1 MAIGSK
7 SRWLGA
13 SAKLPAS
20 RVFQLPTD
28 LGKLFDGLEDVGLGP
43 RYFAHVPRGEMHLEL
58 GGAKNEYISYL
69 LLEVVENPNEIFDGR
84 LELIG
89 PDINEV
95 PEGTTLPIGFQFKIY
110 GPGLTD
116 AHYEYLERAMQTGIS
131 FQEGVML
138 INARATI
145 WIRVNKR
152 LVAQGF
158 TFLRLFQAT
167 RANILTQFPLAEA
180 VEGRFIVATP
190 EIGGTEVIKPLQ
202 EEAKALWKAID
213 AKYAELADED
223 VDMFY
228 GCTICQTFAPNHI
241 CVVTPGRIPYCGIMS
256 YNGARV
262 TYEVDPQGYTMEI
275 PKGEV
280 LNATMGEYRGVNQ
293 KVFEKSNGTVK
304 RVYLKSCIKY
314 VTTNCGC
321 FEAITFYIPEVDG
334 LGIVHRRY
342 FGETPIGLR
351 FSTLAG
357 MISGGAQNHG
367 FRGISI
373 RGILQNDTWVAGDGS
388 WNRIVWLP
396 KDLKLEVAQ
405 AIPEEIYD
413 KLATEED
420 AADVVKLKEF
430 LIQKKHPI
438 VEKFWKN
445 SEPQPLKIPAPNDDW
460 PD

>member
-1 MAIGSK
+1 MAKVK
-7 SRWLGA
+7 SRWLGEN
-13 SAKLPAS
+13 AKLPEP

-28 LGKLFDGLEDVGLGP
+28 LDKLFDGLEDIGLGA

-58 GGAKNEYISYL
+58 GGTKSEYISYL
-69 LLEVVENPNEIFDGR
+69 YLEVVEDPNEIVDGR

-89 PDINEV
+89 PDINEF
-95 PEGTTLPIGFQFKIY
+95 PEGTSVPAGLQFKVY

-116 AHYEYLERAMQTGIS
+116 QHYEYLERAMQLGLA
-131 FQEGVML
+131 FQEGLML
-138 INARATI
+138 INTRGTV

-152 LVAQGF
+152 LASKYS
-158 TFLRLFQAT
+158 FLKMFQST

-180 VEGRFIVATP
+180 VEARFIMATP
-190 EIGGTEVIKPLQ
+190 ELGGTELIKPIQ
-202 EEAKALWKAID
+202 EEAKEIWKAVD
-213 AKYAELADED
+213 AKYADLEDED

-241 CVVTPGRIPYCGIMS
+241 CVVTPSRIPYCGILS
-256 YNGARV
+256 YNGAKI
-262 TYEVDPQGYTMEI
+262 TYEVDPQGYTLEI

-280 LNATMGEYRGVNQ
+280 LNAEMGEYSGVNE
-293 KVFEKSNGTVK
+293 KVYDRSSGTVN
-304 RVYLKSCIKY
+304 RVFLRSCIKY

-321 FEAITFYIPEVDG
+321 FEASTFYIPEVDG
-334 LGIVHRRY
+334 IGIVHRRY
-342 FGETPIGLR
+342 FGDTPIGLR

-367 FRGISI
+367 FRGISM
-373 RGILQNDTWVAGDGS
+373 RGILESDTWVSGDGG

-396 KDLKLEVAQ
+396 KDLKLEVA
-405 AIPEEIYD
+405 AGIPEEIYD
-413 KLATEED
+413 KVATEED
-420 AADVVKLKEF
+420 ALDIAELKEF
-430 LIQKKHPI
+430 LIKKKHPI

-445 SEPQPLKIPAPNDDW
+445 GEPQPLDIPSPNDDW